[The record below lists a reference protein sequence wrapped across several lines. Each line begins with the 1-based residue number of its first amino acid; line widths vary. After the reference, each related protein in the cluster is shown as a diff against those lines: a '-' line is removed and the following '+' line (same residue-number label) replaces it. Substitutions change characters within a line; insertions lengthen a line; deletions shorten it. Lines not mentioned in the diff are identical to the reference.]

1 MRAVDLIELKRDGR
15 EIPASELK
23 AFVNDVVSRTVP
35 DYQAAAF
42 LMAVYFKGMTNDELV
57 AYTDAM
63 LHSGDTLSLK
73 SLSGMYKVDKH
84 STGGVGDK
92 VSLTLAPMVA
102 ACGPVIPMISGRG
115 LGHTG
120 GTLDKLES
128 VPGYRVDLD
137 ESEIE
142 KGVLDAGYVIT
153 GQTGSL
159 VPADKIFY
167 ALRDVTATVPSIE
180 LIAASIMSKKMSVG
194 LNGLVLD
201 VKVGSGAFMKTQ
213 DRAQRLAD
221 TMIGIGRAMGCD
233 VRACITSMDEP
244 LGRAV
249 GNANE
254 FIEAVEMLKGNA
266 PEDYAQ
272 LVIAL
277 GVEMLSMAKKIS
289 NDDARDELDK
299 AIRSGRAL
307 EQLRKNIA
315 AQGGD
320 SRVVDDYSMLPSVDN
335 THCVRAEKAGY
346 VSSYN
351 CEEVGKAGC
360 ILGAGREVA
369 GAPVDHAVGLEVL
382 HKIGDRVE
390 KGDAL
395 FKVAYR
401 DEKKCE
407 AASKMLLEAV
417 QLSDEKPQPNRLVR
431 DVRR

>member
-1 MRAVDLIELKRDGR
+1 MRAADLIELKRDGK
-15 EIPASELK
+15 EIPAGDLK
-23 AFVNDVVSRTVP
+23 AFVNDVVSRKVP

-42 LMAVYFKGMTNDELV
+42 LMAVYFQGMTNEELV

-63 LHSGDTLSLK
+63 LRSGDTLSLK

-128 VPGYRVDLD
+128 VPGYRVDLS

-142 KGVLDAGYVIT
+142 KGVHDSGYVIT

-213 DRAQRLAD
+213 ERAQRLAD

-266 PEDYAQ
+266 PADYAQ
-272 LVIAL
+272 IVMAL
-277 GVEMLSMAKKIS
+277 GTEMLSMAKKIS
-289 NDDARDELDK
+289 ADDAREELER
-299 AIRSGRAL
+299 AIRSGKAL

-320 SRVVDDYSMLPSVDN
+320 ARVVDDYGLLPSVKDS
-335 THCVRAEKAGY
+335 HLVCAEKSGY

-390 KGDAL
+390 KGEPL
-395 FKVAYR
+395 FKVWYR
-401 DEKKCE
+401 DETKCE
-407 AASKMLLEAV
+407 TASKMLNEAIRIEA
-417 QLSDEKPQPNRLVR
+417 EKPAANELIR
-431 DVRR
+431 DIRR

>member
-1 MRAVDLIELKRDGR
+1 MRAVDLIELKRDGK
-15 EIPASELK
+15 EIPASDLK
-23 AFVNDVVSRTVP
+23 AFVNDVVSRNVP

-42 LMAVYFKGMTNDELV
+42 LMAVYFQGMTNDELV

-128 VPGYRVDLD
+128 VPGYRVDLS
-137 ESEIE
+137 EEEIE
-142 KGVLDAGYVIT
+142 KGVHESGYVIT

-266 PEDYAQ
+266 PDDYAK
-272 LVIAL
+272 LVTAL
-277 GVEMLSMAKKIS
+277 GTEMLSMAKKIS

-299 AIRSGRAL
+299 AIRSGKAL

-320 SRVVDDYSMLPSVDN
+320 ARVVDDYALLPSVGN
-335 THCVRAEKAGY
+335 THTVCAEKAGY
-346 VSSYN
+346 VTAYH

-390 KGDAL
+390 KGEAL

-401 DEKKCE
+401 DENKCE
-407 AASKMLLEAV
+407 AASKMLLDAI
-417 QLSDEKPQPNRLVR
+417 QIGDEKPQANLLIR
-431 DVRR
+431 DIRR

>member
-1 MRAVDLIELKRDGR
+1 MRAADLIELKRDGK
-15 EIPASELK
+15 EIPAGDLK
-23 AFVNDVVSRTVP
+23 AFVNDVVSRKVP

-42 LMAVYFKGMTNDELV
+42 LMAVYFQGMTNEELV

-63 LHSGDTLSLK
+63 LRSGDTLSLK

-128 VPGYRVDLD
+128 VPGYRVDLS

-142 KGVLDAGYVIT
+142 KGVHDSGYVIT

-254 FIEAVEMLKGNA
+254 FIEAVEMLKGDA
-266 PEDYAQ
+266 PADYAQ
-272 LVIAL
+272 LVMAL
-277 GVEMLSMAKKIS
+277 GTEMLSMAKKIS
-289 NDDARDELDK
+289 ADDAREELER
-299 AIRSGRAL
+299 AIRSGKAL

-320 SRVVDDYSMLPSVDN
+320 ARVVDDYGLLPSVKDS
-335 THCVRAEKAGY
+335 HLACAEKSGY

-390 KGDAL
+390 KGEPL
-395 FKVAYR
+395 FKVWYR
-401 DEKKCE
+401 DETKCE
-407 AASKMLLEAV
+407 IASKMLNEAV
-417 QLSDEKPQPNRLVR
+417 RIEAEKPAANELIR
-431 DVRR
+431 DIRR

>member
-1 MRAVDLIELKRDGR
+1 MRAVDLIEMKRDGKA
-15 EIPASELK
+15 IPAADMK
-23 AFVNDVVSRTVP
+23 AFVDAVVAKEVP

-42 LMAVYFKGMTNDELV
+42 LMAVYFQGMQSEELV

-63 LHSGDTLSLK
+63 LHSGDTFSLP
-73 SLSGMYKVDKH
+73 SLSHCYKVDKH

-128 VPGYRVDLD
+128 IPGYRVDLS
-137 ESEIE
+137 EQEIE
-142 KGVLDAGYVIT
+142 TAIAKAGYVIS
-153 GQTGSL
+153 GQTGRL

-167 ALRDVTATVPSIE
+167 ALRDVTGTVPSIE

-213 DRAQRLAD
+213 ERAQRLAD
-221 TMIGIGRAMGCD
+221 TMISIGRAMGCD

-244 LGRAV
+244 LGVAV

-254 FIEAVEMLKGNA
+254 LIEAIEMLKGNA
-266 PEDYAQ
+266 PKDYAEI
-272 LVIAL
+272 VMTL
-277 GVEMLSMAKKIS
+277 GTEMLAMAKKIS
-289 NDDARDELDK
+289 NDDAREELEG
-299 AIRSGRAL
+299 AIRSGKAL
-307 EQLRKNIA
+307 EQMRKNIA

-320 SRVVDDYSMLPSVDN
+320 ARIVDDYSLLPMAKDSVQ
-335 THCVRAEKAGY
+335 VVAPKAGY
-346 VSSYN
+346 VSSYH
-351 CEEVGKAGC
+351 CEAVGKAGC

-369 GAPVDHAVGLEVL
+369 GAPVDHSVGLEVL

-390 KGDAL
+390 AGTPL
-395 FKVAYR
+395 FTVRYR

-407 AASKMLLEAV
+407 QAQKMLLESIVISEERPA
-417 QLSDEKPQPNRLVR
+417 PNALIR
-431 DVRR
+431 DIRR

>member
-272 LVIAL
+272 LVMTL

-299 AIRSGRAL
+299 AIRSGKAL

-320 SRVVDDYSMLPSVDN
+320 ARVVDDYSMLPSVDN
-335 THCVRAEKAGY
+335 TYCVRAEKAGY

>member
-1 MRAVDLIELKRDGR
+1 MRAVDLIELKRDGK
-15 EIPASELK
+15 EIPASDLK
-23 AFVNDVVSRTVP
+23 AFVNDVVSRNVP

-42 LMAVYFKGMTNDELV
+42 LMAVYFQGMTNDELV

-128 VPGYRVDLD
+128 VPGYRVDLS
-137 ESEIE
+137 EEEIE
-142 KGVLDAGYVIT
+142 KGVHESGYVIT

-233 VRACITSMDEP
+233 VRACFTRMDEP

-266 PEDYAQ
+266 PDDYAK
-272 LVIAL
+272 LVMAL
-277 GVEMLSMAKKIS
+277 GTEMLSMAKKIS

-299 AIRSGRAL
+299 AIRSGKAL

-320 SRVVDDYSMLPSVDN
+320 ARVVDDYALLPSVGN
-335 THCVRAEKAGY
+335 THTVCAEKAGY
-346 VSSYN
+346 VTAYN

-390 KGDAL
+390 KGEAL

-401 DEKKCE
+401 DENKCE
-407 AASKMLLEAV
+407 AASKMLLEAI
-417 QLSDEKPQPNRLVR
+417 QIGDEKPQANLLIR
-431 DVRR
+431 DIRR

>member
-1 MRAVDLIELKRDGR
+1 MRAVDLIELKRDGK
-15 EIPASELK
+15 EIPASDLK
-23 AFVNDVVSRTVP
+23 AFVNDVVSRNVP

-42 LMAVYFKGMTNDELV
+42 LMAVYFQGMTNDELV

-128 VPGYRVDLD
+128 VPGYRVDLS
-137 ESEIE
+137 EEEIE
-142 KGVLDAGYVIT
+142 KGVHESGYVIT

-266 PEDYAQ
+266 PDDYAK
-272 LVIAL
+272 LVMAL
-277 GVEMLSMAKKIS
+277 GTEMLSMAKKIS

-299 AIRSGRAL
+299 AIRSGKAL

-320 SRVVDDYSMLPSVDN
+320 ARVVDDYALLPSVGN
-335 THCVRAEKAGY
+335 THTVCAEKAGY
-346 VSSYN
+346 VTAYH

-390 KGDAL
+390 KGEAL

-401 DEKKCE
+401 DENKCE
-407 AASKMLLEAV
+407 ATSKMLFDAI
-417 QLSDEKPQPNRLVR
+417 QIGDEKPQANLLIR
-431 DVRR
+431 DIRR

>member
-102 ACGPVIPMISGRG
+102 ACDPVIPMISGRG

-272 LVIAL
+272 LVMTL

-299 AIRSGRAL
+299 AIRSGKAL

-320 SRVVDDYSMLPSVDN
+320 ARVVDDYSMLPSVDN
-335 THCVRAEKAGY
+335 TYCVRAEKAGY